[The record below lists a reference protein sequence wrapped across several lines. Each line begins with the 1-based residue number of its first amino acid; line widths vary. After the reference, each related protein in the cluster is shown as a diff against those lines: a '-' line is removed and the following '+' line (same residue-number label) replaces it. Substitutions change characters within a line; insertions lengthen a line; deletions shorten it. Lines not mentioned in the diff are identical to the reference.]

1 MRQYKE
7 MIIRKPKP
15 CSMPTLELNG
25 QWLADI
31 GFTIGTLVSVRF
43 TDSCLILST
52 DTSIPK
58 VHSVIIVKNKR
69 VRGQGRPQLTI
80 DGLTLKAYGLHEY
93 NVRVGLTID
102 REQIQIQKINRF
114 SILETS

>member
-7 MIIRKPKP
+7 MIIRKPKIY
-15 CSMPTLELNG
+15 SMPTLVLNG

-31 GFTIGTLVSVRF
+31 GFTTGTLVSVRF

-52 DTSIPK
+52 DTNIAN

-69 VRGQGRPQLTI
+69 VRGRVRPQLMI
-80 DGLTLKAYGLHEY
+80 DGLTLKAYGLYEY
-93 NVRVGLTID
+93 NVRIGLTID

-114 SILETS
+114 SSLETS